1 MQRVQVFL
9 HEDQYAALKKI
20 AHFSGIAQSDLI
32 RQGVDLIIKNKASQ
46 QQSWKQV
53 ARQIAGVWQDHDE
66 LETNQQL
73 LRQRL
78 KQRMGLERE

>member
-32 RQGVDLIIKNKASQ
+32 RQGVDLIIKNRASH
-46 QQSWKQV
+46 QQSWKQ
-53 ARQIAGVWQDHDE
+53 AAYQIAGIWRDHDE
-66 LETNQQL
+66 LETSQQL
-73 LRQRL
+73 LRHQLRQRL
-78 KQRMGLERE
+78 GIKDE

>member
-66 LETNQQL
+66 LETTQQL

>member
-53 ARQIAGVWQDHDE
+53 ARQIAGVWRDHDE